1 MTKVAGRWEFWGTPA
16 ADVLER
22 YGFGNVTTWLPQA
35 AQNPLRY
42 VNCGS

>member
-1 MTKVAGRWEFWGTPA
+1 MTKVAGRWEFWGTQA